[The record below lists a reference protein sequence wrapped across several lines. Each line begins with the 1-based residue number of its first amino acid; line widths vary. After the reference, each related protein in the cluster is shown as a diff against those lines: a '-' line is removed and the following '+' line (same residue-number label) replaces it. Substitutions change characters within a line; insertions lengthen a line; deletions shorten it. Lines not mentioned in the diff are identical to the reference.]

1 MIYNHGKTGNESI
14 SSNLHQRSLEARQD
28 SPLKI
33 PNIQAH
39 HFAAALSACIFTL
52 MTTFA
57 VAAGSGAGSVA
68 DHSTDGQDPV
78 EMSAKALKTGIKHRD
93 RGLKLE
99 AKAAA
104 ASTEKARTNLQEK
117 ALKAFGKAVTKQG
130 EALKLDPQNYRA
142 ANELGYALRKTGDFR
157 KAIGAYNY
165 ALDINPDFHQ
175 ATEYR
180 AEAYLALGMY
190 DKTQRAY
197 MTLFREEPRLA
208 DQLMSSI
215 DTWHKANGDNLSED
229 AQAFA
234 QWVEER
240 KRLAKITSDLSSNNT
255 RTW

>member
-1 MIYNHGKTGNESI
+1 MKI
-14 SSNLHQRSLEARQD
+14 
-28 SPLKI
+28 LK
-33 PNIQAH
+33 IQAH
-39 HFAAALSACIFTL
+39 HCAAALSASMFALI
-52 MTTFA
+52 TTFA

-68 DHSTDGQDPV
+68 DHGTDGQDPV

-104 ASTEKARTNLQEK
+104 ASTDKARAKLEEK
-117 ALKAFGKAVTKQG
+117 ALKAFSKAVTKQG
-130 EALKLDPQNYRA
+130 EALELDPQNYRA
-142 ANELGYALRKTGDFR
+142 ANELGYALRKTGDYR

-165 ALDINPDFHQ
+165 ALDIKPDFHQ

-197 MTLFREEPRLA
+197 MTLFREAPTLA
-208 DQLMSSI
+208 DQLMVSI
-215 DTWHKANGDNLSED
+215 DTWHQTNSNDLSED
-229 AQAFA
+229 ARAFA

>member
-1 MIYNHGKTGNESI
+1 LKTK
-14 SSNLHQRSLEARQD
+14 
-28 SPLKI
+28 P
-33 PNIQAH
+33 IQTH
-39 HFAAALSACIFTL
+39 HFAAVISACIFAL
-52 MTTFA
+52 VSSFA
-57 VAAGSGAGSVA
+57 GAAGSSAGSVA
-68 DHSTDGQDPV
+68 DHATDGQDPV
-78 EMSAKALKTGIKHRD
+78 KMAAIALKTGIKYRD

-104 ASTEKARTNLQEK
+104 ASTEKARTNLQAK
-117 ALKAFGKAVTKQG
+117 ALKAFNKAVTKQG
-130 EALKLDPQNYRA
+130 EALKLDPQNYQA

-165 ALDINPDFHQ
+165 ALDINPQFHQ

-197 MTLFREEPRLA
+197 MTLFREERALA

-215 DTWHKANGDNLSED
+215 DAWHQANRNSLSED
-229 AQAFA
+229 AQAFTR
-234 QWVEER
+234 WVEER
-240 KRLAKITSDLSSNNT
+240 KRLAEVTSDLSSNNT